1 MKISKKEKISCFLQV
16 LRYFLKKD
24 KSISLQI
31 KKENK
36 EKNTSEK
43 EEEINYHYIYIIIKR
58 KQWTKRVKKLR
69 WRSYCRGGG
78 IWRLCWANTTHQ
90 PLRSGLIWA
99 PRWCWHIYQRLSVS
113 DSLVLGD
120 LRWSC
125 SGARRPFA
133 APYQKLRPC
142 GCWGT
147 NLLDKKTAKML
158 RNGRY

>member
-99 PRWCWHIYQRLSVS
+99 PRWCWHIYLCLTLWSSETSVGHVVVLDDPSLLHIKNWDLVDVEGRIYWTKRL
-113 DSLVLGD
+113 
-120 LRWSC
+120 
-125 SGARRPFA
+125 RR
-133 APYQKLRPC
+133 C
-142 GCWGT
+142 
-147 NLLDKKTAKML
+147 
-158 RNGRY
+158 